1 MEIEIDYRVEFY
13 ADTFAITMPFQIYA
27 NSTKYQCH
35 FNANLPV
42 GQVVRPILVGTWEGQ
57 FVITKENLAIIR
69 SKLSNTY

>member
-13 ADTFAITMPFQIYA
+13 AVTFAITMPFQIYA

-42 GQVVRPILVGTWEGQ
+42 GREAATTPVLIYRD
-57 FVITKENLAIIR
+57 
-69 SKLSNTY
+69 KL